1 MDYYQCP
8 TEDLLIEAQRR
19 GFPRLWSSRD
29 QLIEVFI
36 QDDEAKGSDATTIS
50 TTDYGAF
57 IPRTV
62 SLEHTAALDKTDLAS
77 QLINESASTKCV
89 VREDGR
95 ADYSQRLFTGR

>member
-1 MDYYQCP
+1 M
-8 TEDLLIEAQRR
+8 
-19 GFPRLWSSRD
+19 
-29 QLIEVFI
+29 
-36 QDDEAKGSDATTIS
+36 QDDEERGSDATTVS
-50 TTDYGAF
+50 TTDSGAF